1 MIRELK
7 NIIEDIASIDTSVD
21 IDDVKAIAQ
30 FNPEADAKI
39 CKLRDFLLKLDI
51 KPTAELPVVTIDTP
65 CITVPYSKAD
75 AEITMQMY
83 EYEELT
89 EIGFTLDQID
99 AWRSLYNARQSHKKM
114 SFIVC
119 IKACKF
125 VAEELSGNANKVAKT
140 IITPKL
146 KNYLSIIDPD
156 VTYRLCNIHDFL
168 RGATLKNISSQF
180 FTCENGYL
188 IGVKQK

>member
-1 MIRELK
+1 MVRELR

-21 IDDVKAIAQ
+21 IEDVKAIAQ
-30 FNPEADAKI
+30 FNREADANI

-51 KPTAELPVVTIDTP
+51 KPTAERPAVTVDTP
-65 CITVPYSKAD
+65 CIAVPYSKAD

-83 EYEELT
+83 EYQELI
-89 EIGFTLDQID
+89 ELGFTVEQID
-99 AWRSLYNARQSHKKM
+99 AWRNLYNARKTPKTM

-125 VAEELSGNANKVAKT
+125 VADELKGNSNKVAKT
-140 IITPKL
+140 IITQKL

-156 VTYRLCNIHDFL
+156 VTYRACNVHDFL

-188 IGVKQK
+188 IGVKHK